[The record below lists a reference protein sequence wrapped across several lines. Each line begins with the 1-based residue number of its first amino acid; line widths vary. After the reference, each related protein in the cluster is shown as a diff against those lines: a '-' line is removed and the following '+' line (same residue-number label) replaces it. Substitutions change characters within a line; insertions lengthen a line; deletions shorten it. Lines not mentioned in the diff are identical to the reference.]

1 MQRLT
6 PVELETEEGLA
17 LPVKDETEVDDATLE
32 VDDVTLE
39 VDEALE
45 VDDATLVVDDA
56 TLEGDDAILEVDETL
71 ETEEALA
78 LPLPVKD
85 DELED
90 DGGGV

>member
-45 VDDATLVVDDA
+45 VDDATL
-56 TLEGDDAILEVDETL
+56 EGDDAILEVDETL